1 MLNMNITTTERPIVI
16 VDALNIFI
24 RHYMVN
30 EEINNKSEPIGG
42 VTGFIKALNSYVNTF
57 SPQKVF
63 VIWES
68 GGPSPRRK
76 KISENY
82 KANRSKLKEFVKYK
96 AGTGNMKDIL
106 RLDEETKINQLM
118 ILSKLLKTTPIC
130 QIFIPET
137 ECDDIIAYLIRGKFC
152 NITAKKIIL
161 SSDKDFLQ
169 LLDDSTVEIFDPG
182 IKSLIN
188 GEKVLEKFGISSR
201 NFCLAKALVGDES
214 DNIEGIP
221 GAGWK
226 TVAKRF
232 PELADVEKDLM
243 ISDLTEIAKKNYNPK
258 KPIKIY
264 QDIVSCE
271 KLIKRNWDLMYLNIG
286 ALSAS
291 QINKID
297 GILEAYEPKMDK
309 LTFIKTLLESGIS
322 INLDIDSFCSQMRN
336 FLR

>member
-1 MLNMNITTTERPIVI
+1 MTLTERPILI

-57 SPQKVF
+57 SPQKVI

-96 AGTGNMKDIL
+96 AGTGNMKDVL

-118 ILSKLLKTTPIC
+118 ILSKLLKTTPVC
-130 QIFIPET
+130 QIFITET

-152 NITAKKIIL
+152 NVPARKIIL

-169 LLDDSTVEIFDPG
+169 LLDDPTVEIFDPG
-182 IKSLIN
+182 TKNLIDGN
-188 GEKVLEKFGISSR
+188 KVLEKFGISSR

-214 DNIEGIP
+214 DNIEGVP

-226 TVAKRF
+226 TISKRF
-232 PELADVEKDLM
+232 PELANIEKDLM
-243 ISDLTEIAKKNYNPK
+243 ITDLIEISKKNFNPK

-264 QDIVSCE
+264 QDIVTCE

-297 GILEAYEPKMDK
+297 GIIESYEPRMDK
-309 LTFIKTLLESGIS
+309 LSFIKVLLESGIS
-322 INLDIDSFCSQMRN
+322 ISLDIDSFCSQMRN
-336 FLR
+336 FLK